1 MKVRIAVVESAWTK
15 YFELAPVAEEEEDE
29 EGDEEAEA
37 EVIRQRR
44 RSRRLSSCN
53 CIEIRYISGCLRVIS
68 DWP

>member
-1 MKVRIAVVESAWTK
+1 MKVRIAAVESAWTK
-15 YFELAPVAEEEEDE
+15 YFELAPIDEEDE
-29 EGDEEAEA
+29 EADEEAEA